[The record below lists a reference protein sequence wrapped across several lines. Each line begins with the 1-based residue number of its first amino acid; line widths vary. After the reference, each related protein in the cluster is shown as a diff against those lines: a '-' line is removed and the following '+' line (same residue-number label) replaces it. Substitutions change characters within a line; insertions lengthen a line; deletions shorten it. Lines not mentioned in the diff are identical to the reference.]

1 MTDQPLSMPA
11 QMRLTSLPAKCGI
24 GIVAGA
30 AVGRVL
36 MHHHLTPAVLVVGW
50 LTSRLWCPPLAR
62 WLDQRTPPK

>member
-11 QMRLTSLPAKCGI
+11 QTRLTSLPARCGI

-30 AVGRVL
+30 VVGRVL
-36 MHHHLTPAVLVVGW
+36 MHHHLTLVVLIAGW
-50 LTSRLWCPPLAR
+50 LSSRLWVPPVVR